1 MTPPK
6 TLRIEN
12 GLLITLDAER
22 RIIQNGSIAIKGN
35 KIVGVGKSEEIRRKF
50 QADQV
55 LDARE
60 KVITPGF
67 IDAHVHLSEHIIRGL
82 VPDDAPLQAWLPDW
96 LFPVYSILT
105 PEEEYYSAMLAFM
118 EMIRT
123 GTTTFCE
130 AGTLF
135 DVGSV
140 VQAAEAIGIRGIVG
154 RWTWDLPQTPLRMKQ
169 TTEEALKQNEMLLS
183 QINGSRNR
191 SGNLDSRILAWPI
204 ILGIGTVSDELI
216 KGAKRLADAYGV
228 GFSMMHSATDPASG
242 TKDTI
247 PIPHLEELGVLD
259 KNVKLVHMVY
269 VQERDLELLRRYQV
283 SVVHCPTA
291 ALRHMKGITRYG
303 RFPEMLD
310 KGICVALGGDSGNGS
325 NHFNM
330 CRIMYLVATLY
341 KDSRMDVNQIPAETA
356 LEMATLHG
364 ARALLMQDQIGSIE
378 VGKKA
383 DLVLFDT
390 RHIEWQPLLHPINNL
405 IYSVS
410 GHSVDTVLID
420 GEIVLER
427 GKFTKINEEEIYSKI
442 HQLAKRLV
450 QRSGLQVQ
458 MKWKEV

>member
-1 MTPPK
+1 MSSK
-6 TLRIEN
+6 TLLIEN

-22 RIIQNGSIAIKGN
+22 RIIPNGSVAIEGN
-35 KIVGVGKSEEIRRKF
+35 RIVDVGKSEEIRWKF
-50 QADQV
+50 QADRV

-60 KVITPGF
+60 KVILPGF
-67 IDAHVHLSEHIIRGL
+67 VDAHVHLSEHIIRGL
-82 VPDDAPLQAWLPDW
+82 VPDDAPLHAWLPEW

-105 PEEEYYSAMLAFM
+105 PEEEYYSAMLAFI

-135 DVGSV
+135 DVESV
-140 VQAAEAIGIRGIVG
+140 VQAAEDIGIRGIVG
-154 RWTWDLPQTPLRMKQ
+154 RWTWDLPQTPLRMRQ
-169 TTEEALKQNEMLLS
+169 TTEEALKQNEALLS
-183 QINGSRNR
+183 QINRNR
-191 SGNLDSRILAWPI
+191 NHPNGRDSRILAWPI

-216 KGAKRLADAYGV
+216 KGAKSLADSYGV
-228 GFSMMHSATDPASG
+228 GFSMMHLATDPASG
-242 TKDTI
+242 TKDTV
-247 PIPHLEELGVLD
+247 PVSHLEELGILD

-269 VQERDLELLRRYQV
+269 IQEKDLELLQQYQV

-356 LEMATLHG
+356 LEMGTLHG
-364 ARALLMQDQIGSIE
+364 ARALLMQDQVGSIQ

-390 RHIEWQPLLHPINNL
+390 RHVEWQPLLHPINNL

-427 GKFTKINEEEIYSKI
+427 GKFTRINEEEIYSRVD
-442 HQLAKRLV
+442 QLSKRLV
-450 QRSGLQVQ
+450 QRSGLQVK